1 MRQAELARITGAP
14 VTRDGRV
21 GSRKGTPDALIQNLR
36 GTVSA
41 SYTAK
46 VVSCIRP
53 YIAYQVPAN
62 LRRGEH
68 VAEYR
73 ISLLP
78 DGSKASAPVKLK
90 SSGLAAYD
98 RAVERAIG
106 RCDPFP
112 RPSGGAQ
119 IPRTMQI
126 RFDPVDNN

>member
-1 MRQAELARITGAP
+1 M
-14 VTRDGRV
+14 
-21 GSRKGTPDALIQNLR
+21 
-36 GTVSA
+36 SA

-62 LRRGEH
+62 IRRGEH

-73 ISLLP
+73 INLLP
-78 DGSKASAPVKLK
+78 DGSKASAPIKLQ

-112 RPSGGAQ
+112 RPAGGAR
-119 IPRTMQI
+119 IPRSMQI
-126 RFDPVDNN
+126 RFDPVDDK